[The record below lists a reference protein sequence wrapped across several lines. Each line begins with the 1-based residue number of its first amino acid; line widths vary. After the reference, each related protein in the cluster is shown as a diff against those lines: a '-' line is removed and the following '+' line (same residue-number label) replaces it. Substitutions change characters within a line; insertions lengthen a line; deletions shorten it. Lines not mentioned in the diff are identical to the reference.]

1 MRLVIIDQ
9 EENKMQVGID
19 GVFYHDLDGSQLP
32 ENVHAV
38 QWYGESGE
46 VEYQDPVTRK
56 ITSNEDITDITS
68 FQFAVTAWQAAY
80 DAEQAEIAAAQAAYE
95 ASQQAQP
102 E

>member
-1 MRLVIIDQ
+1 MRLVIID
-9 EENKMQVGID
+9 EENNKMQVMKD
-19 GVFYHDLDGSQLP
+19 GQGYGGLDGSALDP
-32 ENVHAV
+32 TIHAV

-46 VEYQDPVTRK
+46 IEYKDPT
-56 ITSNEDITDITS
+56 TGSMTGNEEITDIS
-68 FQFAVTAWQAAY
+68 PFQFAVDAWQAAY